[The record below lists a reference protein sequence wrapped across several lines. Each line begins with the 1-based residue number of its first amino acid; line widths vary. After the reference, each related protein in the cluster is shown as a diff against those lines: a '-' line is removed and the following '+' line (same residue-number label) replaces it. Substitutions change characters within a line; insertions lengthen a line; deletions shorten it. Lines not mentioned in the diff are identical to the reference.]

1 MRRATNV
8 RSAGFT
14 LIELLV
20 VIAIIAILA
29 AILFPVF
36 ATAREK
42 ARESSCESNLKQIGL
57 AYVQYYQDY
66 DEVTPCAVY
75 DGARD
80 QAHFNAAPYLYGVT
94 CSSLL
99 YPYVKSLGVFRCP
112 SDTLSTPTIVN
123 TYLNQPATDGCSG
136 CYGGLDN
143 ASYGYNFYFMEVS
156 QSGANDAVPIPLS
169 CAQLQTPASDA
180 VFLESWGAAGGGLG
194 WLIDS
199 TSNIKGRLAGSTSF
213 SDAQPVGIGI
223 QGHMNGCNAAYADGH
238 VKWCNTPTLMAQVAA
253 EIACPGGDAR
263 SRGACSTMFHE

>member
-1 MRRATNV
+1 MRRALTV
-8 RSAGFT
+8 RTIGFT

-66 DEVTPCAVY
+66 DEVSVCAVY

-80 QAHFNAAPYLYGVT
+80 QPHFDAAPYQYGVT
-94 CSSLL
+94 PCSLL

-112 SDTLSTPTIVN
+112 SDTLSTPPSVN
-123 TYLNQPATDGCSG
+123 TYLNQPATDTCSG

-143 ASYGYNFYFMEVS
+143 TSYGYNFYFMELS
-156 QSGANDAVPIPLS
+156 QTGATDAIPNPLS

-180 VFLESWGAAGGGLG
+180 VFLEAWGGGG
-194 WLIDS
+194 GSIDWLIDS
-199 TSNIKGRLAGSTSF
+199 VNNIKGRLAGSSSYAYT
-213 SDAQPVGIGI
+213 QPYQLGI

-253 EIACPGGDAR
+253 EN
-263 SRGACSTMFHE
+263 ACSGGNTRTRGVCGTMFHE